1 MVQLPSYL
9 EAGKAVKL
17 GMSLLPPEPGFRVNI
32 SPEFGKLRLVC
43 CGVVGGPARHRGPA
57 TRALPSTDPVPEL
70 GRGYVGT
77 AKLNFDNI
85 RRRHYFKWVFK

>member
-1 MVQLPSYL
+1 MDQLPSYL

-17 GMSLLPPEPGFRVNI
+17 GMSLLSPEPGFRVNI

-70 GRGYVGT
+70 GRGAGICRDSET
-77 AKLNFDNI
+77 KF
-85 RRRHYFKWVFK
+85 

>member
-17 GMSLLPPEPGFRVNI
+17 GMSLLSPEPGFRVNI

-70 GRGYVGT
+70 RRGYGET
-77 AKLNFDNI
+77 AKLNVDNI